1 MMKYDWKIVFYARRR
16 QASRRSHGHVVK
28 VLTEDKFVGATISI
42 GVAVLDGHGSDLGEL
57 LKLAAGRCTGQ
68 ASEPRP
74 GVPGQP
80 DRLGQPGR
88 RTLTTARA

>member
-42 GVAVLDGHGSDLGEL
+42 GVAVLDSHGSDLGEL
-57 LKLAAGRCTGQ
+57 LKLADRALYRPSERAATGCL
-68 ASEPRP
+68 ASQTDSDSPVGER
-74 GVPGQP
+74 
-80 DRLGQPGR
+80 
-88 RTLTTARA
+88 